1 MQNVPNQ
8 TGTVFVMRRKLD
20 LALYL
25 LLTAVLSS
33 GLLSC
38 AQHPASASALEPA
51 PTPAPVEADQ
61 SSLPPVNFEADY
73 GITVTAK
80 ALCIEGAETVLYL
93 ETILDAGLWR
103 LSRKDF
109 HPFGETYFET
119 SILFLEN
126 DQLFSN
132 VSSGYRADP
141 IFDSQ
146 TGMVSTLQTFAFPQ
160 ATSPNADFTI
170 KAYVTLF
177 DLPAAYAPPVPMD
190 FLEPGIIEIPMEYIA
205 SAVVG
210 ECSK

>member
-8 TGTVFVMRRKLD
+8 TGTVSAMRRKLD

-25 LLTAVLSS
+25 LLTAFLSS

-38 AQHPASASALEPA
+38 VQRPASASALEPA

-61 SSLPPVNFEADY
+61 SFLPPINFEADY

-80 ALCIEGAETVLYL
+80 ALCVEGAETVLYL

-103 LSRKDF
+103 LSEKDLR
-109 HPFGETYFET
+109 PFGETYFET

-132 VSSGYRADP
+132 VSSGYRAEP
-141 IFDSQ
+141 TFDFQ
-146 TGMVSTLQTFAFPQ
+146 TGMVSTLQTFAFPK
-160 ATSPNADFTI
+160 AASPNAVFTI
-170 KAYVTLF
+170 KAYVTLL

-210 ECSK
+210 KCQ